1 MIPSE
6 APKDPCLPSFLELTQ
21 ALGRLVAD
29 VENAKRFGNEQLAFF
44 EQQINDLKSVCDGLL
59 KERDDLLKERDD
71 AIDQLKA
78 ICKEKDQL
86 DDQLSSLGMQLDELR
101 GAKQESADARRE
113 TELALS
119 QLARVQKEL
128 EHYFLLSSQQFKLL
142 DEYKNLEARAAVL
155 LSMN

>member
-6 APKDPCLPSFLELTQ
+6 APNDPCLPSFLELTQ

-29 VENAKRFGNEQLAFF
+29 VENAKRFSNEQLAFF
-44 EQQINDLKSVCDGLL
+44 EQQINDLKSVCDGLA
-59 KERDDLLKERDD
+59 KERDD
-71 AIDQLKA
+71 AIDQL
-78 ICKEKDQL
+78 
-86 DDQLSSLGMQLDELR
+86 R
-101 GAKQESADARRE
+101 GAKQESDDARRE
-113 TELALS
+113 TESALF

>member
-29 VENAKRFGNEQLAFF
+29 VENAKGLATSIAFF
-44 EQQINDLKSVCDGLL
+44 EQQINDLKSVCDGLV
-59 KERDDLLKERDD
+59 KERDD
-71 AIDQLKA
+71 AIEQLKA

-86 DDQLSSLGMQLDELR
+86 DDQVSSLGMQLDELR
-101 GAKQESADARRE
+101 GAKQESADARQE

>member
-29 VENAKRFGNEQLAFF
+29 VENAKRFSNEQLAFF
-44 EQQINDLKSVCDGLL
+44 EQQINDLKSVCDGLV
-59 KERDDLLKERDD
+59 KERDD
-71 AIDQLKA
+71 AIEQLG
-78 ICKEKDQL
+78 KEKDQL
-86 DDQLSSLGMQLDELR
+86 DDELR
-101 GAKQESADARRE
+101 GAKQESADARQE

>member
-6 APKDPCLPSFLELTQ
+6 APNDPCLPSFLELTQ

-29 VENAKRFGNEQLAFF
+29 VENAKRFSNEQLAFF
-44 EQQINDLKSVCDGLL
+44 EQQINDLKSVCDGLV
-59 KERDDLLKERDD
+59 KERDD
-71 AIDQLKA
+71 AIEQLG
-78 ICKEKDQL
+78 KEKDQL
-86 DDQLSSLGMQLDELR
+86 DDELR
-101 GAKQESADARRE
+101 GAKQESADARQE

>member
-6 APKDPCLPSFLELTQ
+6 APNDPCLPSFLELTQ
-21 ALGRLVAD
+21 ALGRLVVD
-29 VENAKRFGNEQLAFF
+29 VENAKRFSNEQIAFL
-44 EQQINDLKSVCDGLL
+44 EQQINDLKSVCDGLV
-59 KERDDLLKERDD
+59 KERDD
-71 AIDQLKA
+71 ALDQLKA
-78 ICKEKDQL
+78 ISKEKDRL
-86 DDQLSSLGMQLDELR
+86 DSHVSSLGIQLDELR
-101 GAKQESADARRE
+101 GAKLE
-113 TELALS
+113 TESALS

>member
-6 APKDPCLPSFLELTQ
+6 APNDPCLPSFLELTQ

-29 VENAKRFGNEQLAFF
+29 VENAKRFSNEQLAFF
-44 EQQINDLKSVCDGLL
+44 EQQINDLKSVCDDLA
-59 KERDDLLKERDD
+59 KERDEL
-71 AIDQLKA
+71 
-78 ICKEKDQL
+78 KDQL
-86 DDQLSSLGMQLDELR
+86 HDQASSLSIQLDELR
-101 GAKQESADARRE
+101 GAKLE
-113 TELALS
+113 TESALS

>member
-6 APKDPCLPSFLELTQ
+6 APSDPCLPSFLELTQ

-29 VENAKRFGNEQLAFF
+29 VENAKRFSNEQLAFF
-44 EQQINDLKSVCDGLL
+44 EQQINDLKSVCDGLA
-59 KERDDLLKERDD
+59 KERDD

-78 ICKEKDQL
+78 ICKEKDE
-86 DDQLSSLGMQLDELR
+86 LGIQLDELR
-101 GAKQESADARRE
+101 GAKQESDDARRE
-113 TELALS
+113 TESALF

-142 DEYKNLEARAAVL
+142 DEYRKLEARAAVL

>member
-6 APKDPCLPSFLELTQ
+6 APNDPCLPSFLELTQ
-21 ALGRLVAD
+21 ALGRLVVD
-29 VENAKRFGNEQLAFF
+29 VENAKRFSNEQIAFL
-44 EQQINDLKSVCDGLL
+44 EQQINDLKSVCDGLV
-59 KERDDLLKERDD
+59 KERDD
-71 AIDQLKA
+71 ALDQLKA
-78 ICKEKDQL
+78 ISKERDDALDQLKAISKEKDRL
-86 DDQLSSLGMQLDELR
+86 DSHVSSLGIQLDELR
-101 GAKQESADARRE
+101 GAKLE
-113 TELALS
+113 TESALS

>member
-1 MIPSE
+1 MGNIRHLHLIPSE

-29 VENAKRFGNEQLAFF
+29 VENAKRFSNEQLAFF
-44 EQQINDLKSVCDGLL
+44 EQQINDLKSVCDGLV
-59 KERDDLLKERDD
+59 KERDD
-71 AIDQLKA
+71 AIEQLG
-78 ICKEKDQL
+78 KEKDQL
-86 DDQLSSLGMQLDELR
+86 DDELR
-101 GAKQESADARRE
+101 GAKQESADARQE

>member
-59 KERDDLLKERDD
+59 KERDD

-78 ICKEKDQL
+78 IGKEKDQL
-86 DDQLSSLGMQLDELR
+86 DDQLSSLGTQLDELR

-113 TELALS
+113 MESALS
-119 QLARVQKEL
+119 QLDRVQKEL

>member
-6 APKDPCLPSFLELTQ
+6 APNDPCLPSFLELTQ

-29 VENAKRFGNEQLAFF
+29 VENAKRFSNEQLAFF
-44 EQQINDLKSVCDGLL
+44 EQQINDLKSVCDGLA
-59 KERDDLLKERDD
+59 KERDD

-78 ICKEKDQL
+78 ICKEKDE
-86 DDQLSSLGMQLDELR
+86 LGIQLDELR
-101 GAKQESADARRE
+101 DARRE
-113 TELALS
+113 TESALF

-142 DEYKNLEARAAVL
+142 DEYKKLEARAAVL

>member
-6 APKDPCLPSFLELTQ
+6 APQDACLPSFLELTQ
-21 ALGRLVAD
+21 ALGRLVVD
-29 VENAKRFGNEQLAFF
+29 VENAKRFSNEQIAFL
-44 EQQINDLKSVCDGLL
+44 EQQINDLKSVCDGLV
-59 KERDDLLKERDD
+59 KERDD
-71 AIDQLKA
+71 ALDQLNA
-78 ICKEKDQL
+78 ISKEKDRL
-86 DDQLSSLGMQLDELR
+86 DSHVSSLGIQLDELR
-101 GAKQESADARRE
+101 GAKLE
-113 TELALS
+113 TESALS

>member
-6 APKDPCLPSFLELTQ
+6 APNDPCLPSFLELTQ

-29 VENAKRFGNEQLAFF
+29 VENAKRFSNEQLAFF
-44 EQQINDLKSVCDGLL
+44 EQQINDLKSVCDGLA
-59 KERDDLLKERDD
+59 KERDD

-78 ICKEKDQL
+78 ICKEKDE
-86 DDQLSSLGMQLDELR
+86 LGIQLDELR
-101 GAKQESADARRE
+101 GAKQESDS
-113 TELALS
+113 ALF

-142 DEYKNLEARAAVL
+142 DEYKKLEARAAVL

>member
-6 APKDPCLPSFLELTQ
+6 APNDPCLPSFLELTQ

-29 VENAKRFGNEQLAFF
+29 VENAKRFSNEQLAFF
-44 EQQINDLKSVCDGLL
+44 EQQINDLKSVCDGLA
-59 KERDDLLKERDD
+59 KERDD

-78 ICKEKDQL
+78 ICKEKDE
-86 DDQLSSLGMQLDELR
+86 LGIQLDELR
-101 GAKQESADARRE
+101 GAKQESDDARRE
-113 TELALS
+113 TESALL

-142 DEYKNLEARAAVL
+142 DEYRNLEARAAVL
-155 LSMN
+155 LSIN

>member
-1 MIPSE
+1 M
-6 APKDPCLPSFLELTQ
+6 
-21 ALGRLVAD
+21 VAD
-29 VENAKRFGNEQLAFF
+29 VENAKRFSNEQLASF
-44 EQQINDLKSVCDGLL
+44 EQQINDLKSVCDGLA
-59 KERDDLLKERDD
+59 KERDD

-78 ICKEKDQL
+78 ICKEKDEL
-86 DDQLSSLGMQLDELR
+86 LR

-113 TELALS
+113 TESALF

>member
-6 APKDPCLPSFLELTQ
+6 APNDPCLPSFLELTQ

-29 VENAKRFGNEQLAFF
+29 VENAKRFSNEQLAFF
-44 EQQINDLKSVCDGLL
+44 EQQINDLKSVCDGLA
-59 KERDDLLKERDD
+59 KERDD

-78 ICKEKDQL
+78 ICKEKDE
-86 DDQLSSLGMQLDELR
+86 LGIQLDELR
-101 GAKQESADARRE
+101 DARRE
-113 TELALS
+113 TESALS

-142 DEYKNLEARAAVL
+142 DEYKKLEARAAVL

>member
-1 MIPSE
+1 M
-6 APKDPCLPSFLELTQ
+6 
-21 ALGRLVAD
+21 V
-29 VENAKRFGNEQLAFF
+29 
-44 EQQINDLKSVCDGLL
+44 
-59 KERDDLLKERDD
+59 KERDD
-71 AIDQLKA
+71 AIEQLKA
-78 ICKEKDQL
+78 IGKVKDQL
-86 DDQLSSLGMQLDELR
+86 DDQVSSLGMQLDELR

>member
-6 APKDPCLPSFLELTQ
+6 APNEPCLPSFLELTQ

-44 EQQINDLKSVCDGLL
+44 EQQINDLKSVCDGLV
-59 KERDDLLKERDD
+59 KERDD
-71 AIDQLKA
+71 ALDQLKA
-78 ICKEKDQL
+78 ISKEKDRL
-86 DDQLSSLGMQLDELR
+86 DSHVSSLGIQLDELR

-113 TELALS
+113 MESALS
-119 QLARVQKEL
+119 QLDRVQKEL

-142 DEYKNLEARAAVL
+142 DEYKYLEKRAAVL